1 MAALALFLTILAGD
15 TGKEESI
22 CAWKPC
28 HPGVHLAMRSW
39 IDPPCHMADRVI
51 FDYELVYCESGRASY
66 TVEGETFVCGPGDII
81 LFRPN
86 QRHSLTVIDA
96 AGVFSQPHV
105 HFDLQ
110 FAPDSHRVY
119 VNFKN
124 RDALSPAEWG
134 LMRRDLLPELG
145 LDIPSLVRLE
155 QPAAFH
161 SRLLDLIGVWERRR
175 PADALL
181 LSARLLEMLYMLAES
196 CRPGPAA
203 PGRDKAL
210 YDSVR
215 QYIEQSGGPLTLER
229 LSALFGVSKYH
240 LAHRFREL
248 YGEAPVAYW
257 NRLREERACRLLTAT
272 DEPVSAV
279 ADRLGFSSV
288 YAFSRFFRAR
298 TGQSPTACRREARP

>member
-1 MAALALFLTILAGD
+1 M
-15 TGKEESI
+15 
-22 CAWKPC
+22 
-28 HPGVHLAMRSW
+28 
-39 IDPPCHMADRVI
+39 
-51 FDYELVYCESGRASY
+51 
-66 TVEGETFVCGPGDII
+66 
-81 LFRPN
+81 
-86 QRHSLTVIDA
+86 
-96 AGVFSQPHV
+96 
-105 HFDLQ
+105 
-110 FAPDSHRVY
+110 
-119 VNFKN
+119 
-124 RDALSPAEWG
+124 
-134 LMRRDLLPELG
+134 
-145 LDIPSLVRLE
+145 
-155 QPAAFH
+155 
-161 SRLLDLIGVWERRR
+161 WERRR

-248 YGEAPVAYW
+248 HGEAPVAYW
-257 NRLREERACRLLTAT
+257 NRLREERARRLLTAT

>member
-1 MAALALFLTILAGD
+1 MRLEAL
-15 TGKEESI
+15 S
-22 CAWKPC
+22 PC
-28 HPGVHLAMRSW
+28 VHLAMRSW

-119 VNFKN
+119 VNFKD
-124 RDALSPAEWG
+124 REALSPAEWG

-145 LDIPSLVRLE
+145 LNIPSLVRLE

-161 SRLLDLIGVWERRR
+161 NRLLDLIGVWERRR

-215 QYIEQSGGPLTLER
+215 KYIEQSGGPLTLER

-248 YGEAPVAYW
+248 HGEAPVAYW
-257 NRLREERACRLLTAT
+257 NRLREERARRLLTAT

>member
-1 MAALALFLTILAGD
+1 
-15 TGKEESI
+15 
-22 CAWKPC
+22 
-28 HPGVHLAMRSW
+28 
-39 IDPPCHMADRVI
+39 
-51 FDYELVYCESGRASY
+51 
-66 TVEGETFVCGPGDII
+66 
-81 LFRPN
+81 
-86 QRHSLTVIDA
+86 
-96 AGVFSQPHV
+96 
-105 HFDLQ
+105 
-110 FAPDSHRVY
+110 
-119 VNFKN
+119 
-124 RDALSPAEWG
+124 
-134 LMRRDLLPELG
+134 MRRDLLPELG

-257 NRLREERACRLLTAT
+257 NRLREERARRLLTAT